1 MKQKEKDDVA
11 AVLVIDM
18 DHFKQVN
25 DTLGHLAGDTI
36 LSDTA
41 IIIQKFF
48 KEDNLCG
55 RIGGDEFAIFIKN
68 VQDISSLLIQ
78 AEFLRQEIAKTTSE
92 RSVTIEICAS
102 IGIALSTAGFTDYAS
117 LFAAAD
123 KALYQA
129 KKNGRNKIEVIE

>member
-1 MKQKEKDDVA
+1 M
-11 AVLVIDM
+11 
-18 DHFKQVN
+18 
-25 DTLGHLAGDTI
+25 
-36 LSDTA
+36 
-41 IIIQKFF
+41 
-48 KEDNLCG
+48 
-55 RIGGDEFAIFIKN
+55 
-68 VQDISSLLIQ
+68 QDISSLLIQ

>member
-48 KEDNLCG
+48 KEDN
-55 RIGGDEFAIFIKN
+55 EKWN
-68 VQDISSLLIQ
+68 
-78 AEFLRQEIAKTTSE
+78 E
-92 RSVTIEICAS
+92 
-102 IGIALSTAGFTDYAS
+102 
-117 LFAAAD
+117 
-123 KALYQA
+123 
-129 KKNGRNKIEVIE
+129 